1 MAVSLDEIYDGDYM
15 PWNAPELKEM
25 LTNKVR
31 NSKKADALMAQFKG
45 KANDLNGYAKLM
57 GAQVDSAQVVFAS
70 NFTPKLEN
78 EAGLAG
84 RIAGSP
90 KGKLVGPFKGEN
102 GVYVFQ
108 VYDIQKDAR
117 QPSKEELDN
126 RYAQQRGGGMIA
138 NPNAMAFILGKAT
151 KVKRSLINFY

>member
-1 MAVSLDEIYDGDYM
+1 M
-15 PWNAPELKEM
+15 
-25 LTNKVR
+25 
-31 NSKKADALMAQFKG
+31 
-45 KANDLNGYAKLM
+45 
-57 GAQVDSAQVVFAS
+57 
-70 NFTPKLEN
+70 
-78 EAGLAG
+78 
-84 RIAGSP
+84 
-90 KGKLVGPFKGEN
+90 
-102 GVYVFQ
+102 YVFQ